1 MLTLTDF
8 LQIFQIA
15 VFAVTLSDILIQ
27 PNAIFDFYGDWLDK
41 LKATHPK
48 LAYPLGYC
56 PKCSS
61 GQIALWGFGAFNSV
75 NPFSCPLRWISYV
88 SLTIL
93 LSAFL
98 SAAYSKLIR

>member
-1 MLTLTDF
+1 MLTEYDF

-15 VFAVTLSDILIQ
+15 VFAVTFSDILTQ
-27 PNAIFDFYGDWLDK
+27 PGMILESYGRWLDQFYISR
-41 LKATHPK
+41 PK
-48 LAYPLGYC
+48 LARPLGYC
-56 PKCSS
+56 GKCLS

-75 NPFSCPLRWISYV
+75 NPFGCPLRWISYI

-98 SAAYSKLIR
+98 SAAYSKLTR